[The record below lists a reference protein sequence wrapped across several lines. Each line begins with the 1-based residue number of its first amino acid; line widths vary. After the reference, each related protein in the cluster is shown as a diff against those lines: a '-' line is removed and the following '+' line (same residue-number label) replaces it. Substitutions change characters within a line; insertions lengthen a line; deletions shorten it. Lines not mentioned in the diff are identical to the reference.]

1 LDQPEPLPTAITGAQ
16 RQRRGQRKRL
26 FDRPTVIICHGLPGN
41 EKHLDLTQTARLAAM
56 TFKYRGSW
64 GSLDNY
70 SFAQNRQH
78 G

>member
-1 LDQPEPLPTAITGAQ
+1 M
-16 RQRRGQRKRL
+16 
-26 FDRPTVIICHGLPGN
+26 IICHGLPGN